1 MSFIKDFPELIEEN
15 KGGLLSSHRSW
26 QRIKL
31 SCVSEVLNG
40 YAFKSKYFSKE
51 ENGFPLIRIRDVV
64 SGKTKTF
71 YEGPIEE
78 NYVINS
84 NDLLVGMD
92 GDFNS
97 AYWKGKKALLNQRV
111 AKITPN
117 ENFYDKRFLGYTLP
131 GYLAAI
137 NAHTSSVTVK
147 HLSSKT
153 INDILLPLPA
163 QNEQKRIVDKVDA
176 LFARSGKAKEA
187 LDTIPA
193 LLDQYRQSILAAAF
207 RGDLTKDDQ
216 SSWDDVELADICNS
230 ISDGD
235 HQAPP
240 KAETG
245 IPFITISAMNT
256 GKIKLEKATRY
267 VPQEYYDNLKPIRRA
282 EIDDILFSVTG
293 SIAIPALVLEEK
305 PFVFQRHIAIIKPN
319 KDRVLSKFLV
329 YLLDTQDIKEQA
341 KAVATGTA
349 QVTVPLKGLRS
360 FNVKVPSL
368 EIQTKIVGALDKAF
382 QKIAKLKKAYDE
394 AYELQPKL
402 NQSILAKAFR
412 GGLVP
417 QDPSD
422 EPASELLKRIK
433 AEREEKATKP
443 KEAKKK
449 PKVKKA
455 AAKKRVIEKSS
466 RQLPLSFSAGAISK
480 PVEQV
485 IEKLIHGIETFPGDT
500 LQLDELQAV
509 AGTVY
514 DDFKVA
520 LFEIL
525 QMKNPPIQQVF
536 DGSQKGIM
544 FKKVSA

>member
-1 MSFIKDFPELIEEN
+1 M
-15 KGGLLSSHRSW
+15 
-26 QRIKL
+26 
-31 SCVSEVLNG
+31 
-40 YAFKSKYFSKE
+40 
-51 ENGFPLIRIRDVV
+51 
-64 SGKTKTF
+64 
-71 YEGPIEE
+71 
-78 NYVINS
+78 
-84 NDLLVGMD
+84 
-92 GDFNS
+92 
-97 AYWKGKKALLNQRV
+97 
-111 AKITPN
+111 
-117 ENFYDKRFLGYTLP
+117 
-131 GYLAAI
+131 
-137 NAHTSSVTVK
+137 
-147 HLSSKT
+147 
-153 INDILLPLPA
+153 
-163 QNEQKRIVDKVDA
+163 
-176 LFARSGKAKEA
+176 
-187 LDTIPA
+187 
-193 LLDQYRQSILAAAF
+193 
-207 RGDLTKDDQ
+207 
-216 SSWDDVELADICNS
+216 
-230 ISDGD
+230 
-235 HQAPP
+235 
-240 KAETG
+240 
-245 IPFITISAMNT
+245 
-256 GKIKLEKATRY
+256 
-267 VPQEYYDNLKPIRRA
+267 
-282 EIDDILFSVTG
+282 
-293 SIAIPALVLEEK
+293 
-305 PFVFQRHIAIIKPN
+305 
-319 KDRVLSKFLV
+319 
-329 YLLDTQDIKEQA
+329 
-341 KAVATGTA
+341 
-349 QVTVPLKGLRS
+349 
-360 FNVKVPSL
+360 PSL